1 MTAVGLRDRARA
13 EAALLEQA
21 EDVLAQIQ
29 KANIELRLL
38 VREQRNITN
47 ELREVA
53 NERAREEG
61 GNEV

>member
-1 MTAVGLRDRARA
+1 MGLRDRARA